1 MSTHHLNGKVY
12 FVNLKIAPEHIRFR
26 ITEDEFSMLMEHGT
40 LSNATSFGSLCLYYG
55 IRTHNA
61 ATNREGHILE
71 LNAHSGEGDT
81 RYMLTVFTDGIARL
95 KSGNAAKDGIQEHL
109 AFDNGDLLSIG
120 LEIDLHS
127 KKGSDKS

>member
-12 FVNLKIAPEHIRFR
+12 FVNLKIAPEQIRFR
-26 ITEDEFSMLMEHGT
+26 ITEDEFSMLIVHGT
-40 LSNATSFGSLCLYYG
+40 LSNATPFGSACLYYG

-61 ATNREGHILE
+61 ATNREGHMLE

-81 RYMLTVFTDGIARL
+81 HYMLTVFTEGIARL
-95 KSGNAAKDGIQEHL
+95 KSGNAPKDGIQEHL
-109 AFDNGDLLSIG
+109 AFDNGDLLSIC

-127 KKGSDKS
+127 KKGGGQS